1 MGCHTQG
8 SMQCSRIWTKA
19 CGSVE
24 LGEET
29 REQRQP
35 AKSNS
40 SQKRKGCCN
49 LPSSIGTMKI
59 YALRTSTH
67 ATVTIHIRNSDQQA
81 SKHNPALTR
90 LPSTRKKSSTSPISK
105 DRSSPIYMKK
115 IETRLLPELLKQVQ
129 NLNVIYITTPKLLK
143 IIAIVHINQT
153 LKITMMLRL
162 WCTLTLI
169 K

>member
-49 LPSSIGTMKI
+49 LPSSISTMKI
-59 YALRTSTH
+59 Y

-90 LPSTRKKSSTSPISK
+90 IASTRKKSSTSPISK